1 MPERTQTDSQQLLR
15 RLRDTMAEE
24 QKGQAR
30 LNKITHLIADSMGTE
45 VCSIYLFRDNE
56 TLELCATEGLNTEA
70 VHQTRLRI
78 GEGLVG
84 RVARSKK
91 VINTEDA
98 PSSKGFRFMPETGEE
113 IFSSFAGVPIQ
124 RLGETLGVL
133 VTQSKESRKFSS
145 EEIYALEVVAMV
157 LAEMAELGAFVGDE
171 TGLTALHQ
179 QSVLFRGSNGQEGAA
194 KGSVWL
200 HEPRVVV
207 TNLVSDDPK
216 EEKNRLQNAVNLLRQ
231 GVDKIVDKI
240 ADGDKEQTEI
250 LKAFRMFANS
260 RGWLRRM
267 EADIDQGLSAEASV
281 EKEQSSARARMS
293 QVADSYMR
301 ERLHDLDDL
310 SNRLLRILTGQG
322 TDTGAEI
329 PKDPILI
336 ARNIGPAE
344 LLDYGRTLKAIVL
357 EEGSV
362 GSHAAIVARALSI
375 PLVINAENITTEA
388 LNGDPILV
396 DGTQGIVHLRP
407 DDTVVSAF
415 SEKIAMEAKNQERYK
430 ALRNEPA
437 KTTDGKTIDLRM
449 NAGLMAELP
458 SLISSGANGVG
469 LFRTELQFLIR
480 NQMPKRSELK
490 KLYSR
495 VLEAAKGKE
504 VIFRTLDIGSDKV
517 LSYMPNINEANPAL
531 GWRAIRIALDR
542 PSIMRMQIEALIRAA
557 DGRNLSIMFPL
568 ISQDNEFYEARALV
582 DKVLSGEERLGH
594 KTPNEIKIGA
604 MLETPSLAYASEN
617 FFSAVDFLSV
627 GGNDLKQFFFAAD
640 RENEMVRRKY
650 DTLST
655 SFLIYLKFV
664 IDRCAKTQT
673 PVSFC
678 GEDAGRPLEAICLC
692 AIGFPSLSMRPTS
705 IGPVKHLLRR
715 INLEKLND
723 ILSLEIE
730 RGSSSV
736 RPAVEKYIKSI

>member
-1 MPERTQTDSQQLLR
+1 VSERTQTDSQQLLR

-30 LNKITHLIADSMGTE
+30 LDKITHLIADSMGAE

-56 TLELCATEGLNTEA
+56 TLELCATEGLKAEA

-91 VINTEDA
+91 VINTENA

-113 IFSSFAGVPIQ
+113 IFSSFAGVPIL

-157 LAEMAELGAFVGDE
+157 LAEMTELGAFVGDE

-179 QSVLFRGSNGQEGAA
+179 QSVLFRGTSGQEGAA

-216 EEKNRLQNAVNLLRQ
+216 EEKIRLQTAVDLLRQ
-231 GVDKIVDKI
+231 GVDEIVDKI

-250 LKAFRMFANS
+250 LTAFRMFANS

-267 EADIDQGLSAEASV
+267 EADIDQGLSAEAAV
-281 EKEQSSARARMS
+281 EKEQSAARARMS

-344 LLDYGRTLKAIVL
+344 LLDY
-357 EEGSV
+357 
-362 GSHAAIVARALSI
+362 
-375 PLVINAENITTEA
+375 
-388 LNGDPILV
+388 
-396 DGTQGIVHLRP
+396 
-407 DDTVVSAF
+407 
-415 SEKIAMEAKNQERYK
+415 
-430 ALRNEPA
+430 
-437 KTTDGKTIDLRM
+437 
-449 NAGLMAELP
+449 
-458 SLISSGANGVG
+458 
-469 LFRTELQFLIR
+469 
-480 NQMPKRSELK
+480 
-490 KLYSR
+490 
-495 VLEAAKGKE
+495 
-504 VIFRTLDIGSDKV
+504 
-517 LSYMPNINEANPAL
+517 
-531 GWRAIRIALDR
+531 
-542 PSIMRMQIEALIRAA
+542 
-557 DGRNLSIMFPL
+557 
-568 ISQDNEFYEARALV
+568 
-582 DKVLSGEERLGH
+582 
-594 KTPNEIKIGA
+594 
-604 MLETPSLAYASEN
+604 
-617 FFSAVDFLSV
+617 
-627 GGNDLKQFFFAAD
+627 
-640 RENEMVRRKY
+640 
-650 DTLST
+650 
-655 SFLIYLKFV
+655 
-664 IDRCAKTQT
+664 
-673 PVSFC
+673 
-678 GEDAGRPLEAICLC
+678 
-692 AIGFPSLSMRPTS
+692 
-705 IGPVKHLLRR
+705 
-715 INLEKLND
+715 
-723 ILSLEIE
+723 
-730 RGSSSV
+730 
-736 RPAVEKYIKSI
+736 

>member
-1 MPERTQTDSQQLLR
+1 MSERTQTDSQQLLR

-30 LNKITHLIADSMGTE
+30 LDKITHLIADSMGAE

-56 TLELCATEGLNTEA
+56 TLELCATEGLKAEA

-91 VINTEDA
+91 VINTENA

-133 VTQSKESRKFSS
+133 VTQSKQSRKFSS

-157 LAEMAELGAFVGDE
+157 LAEMTELGAFVGDE

-179 QSVLFRGSNGQEGAA
+179 QSVLFRGTSGQEGAA

-216 EEKNRLQNAVNLLRQ
+216 EEKTRLQNAVDLLRQ
-231 GVDKIVDKI
+231 GVDEIVDKI
-240 ADGDKEQTEI
+240 ADGDREQTEI
-250 LKAFRMFANS
+250 LEAFRMFANS

-267 EADIDQGLSAEASV
+267 EADIDQGLSAEAAV
-281 EKEQSSARARMS
+281 EKEQSAARARMS

-329 PKDPILI
+329 PKDPIMI

-344 LLDYGRTLKAIVL
+344 LLDYGRELNAVVL

-375 PLVINAENITTEA
+375 PLVINATNITTEA

-407 DDTVVSAF
+407 DDNVANAF
-415 SEKIAMEAKNQERYK
+415 SEKIAMEAENQARYT
-430 ALRNEPA
+430 ALREEPA
-437 KTTDGKTIDLRM
+437 KTTDGKIIDLRM
-449 NAGLMAELP
+449 NAGLMADLP
-458 SLISSGANGVG
+458 SLTGSGANGVG

-490 KLYSR
+490 NLYSR

-504 VIFRTLDIGSDKV
+504 IVFRTLDIGSDKV

-542 PSIMRMQIEALIRAA
+542 PSIMRMQIEALIRASN
-557 DGRNLSIMFPL
+557 GRNLSIMFPL
-568 ISQDNEFYEARALV
+568 ISQDSEFYKAKELV
-582 DKVLSGEERLGH
+582 DRVLSGEKRLGH
-594 KTPNEIKIGA
+594 NIPNELKVGA
-604 MLETPSLAYASEN
+604 MLETPSLAYAPED
-617 FFSAVDFLSV
+617 FFTAVDFLSV

-640 RENEMVRRKY
+640 RENELVRRKY
-650 DTLST
+650 DTLSS
-655 SFLIYLKFV
+655 SFLTYLKFV
-664 IDRCAKTQT
+664 INRCNELKT
-673 PVSFC
+673 PISFC
-678 GEDAGRPLEAICLC
+678 GEDAGRPIEAVCLC
-692 AIGFPSLSMRPTS
+692 AIGFSSLSMRPAS

-715 INLEKLND
+715 VNLEE
-723 ILSLEIE
+723 LSNIMNSEIAS
-730 RGSSSV
+730 GSSSV
-736 RPAVEKYIKSI
+736 RTAVEKYIKSI